1 LIERVFGT
9 DVLACSVCG
18 GRMKLTALIEEG
30 EATRAILRH
39 LGLPDAPLPRA
50 KSRGPPDD
58 DFAA

>member
-1 LIERVFGT
+1 
-9 DVLACSVCG
+9 
-18 GRMKLTALIEEG
+18 MKLIALIEEG